1 MGSGNSGTPWACYCS
16 IIAFSTGIPSRSL
29 FGGWRAVGKT
39 LACSRLSDSGEDAKI
54 KGTRRVLPFYFC
66 VRTFSIQRT
75 ISEPGAGQQNLPY
88 PPVLHCFPNLAL
100 VVESGVPLKL
110 SIYPWVSSPVN
121 SSYILLPQN
130 TFQSGLVALEEEKAK
145 RRRCI
150 ARPEE
155 GRGRRGFHRGSVTQ
169 R

>member
-1 MGSGNSGTPWACYCS
+1 MEPRGLAIFRLLLFPRGYPVG
-16 IIAFSTGIPSRSL
+16 AFS
-29 FGGWRAVGKT
+29 GGQRAVGKT
-39 LACSRLSDSGEDAKI
+39 LACSRLSDSAEDAKV
-54 KGTRRVLPFYFC
+54 KGTRRVDGAVSSPFYFC

-121 SSYILLPQN
+121 SSYILLPKN
-130 TFQSGLVALEEEKAK
+130 TFQSGLVALEEEKAR

-155 GRGRRGFHRGSVTQ
+155 GRRRGEFHRGSVTQ